1 MSNSGSLKLQERSE
15 HVVAKV
21 TKAANDTINPHS
33 LAVMLQAIP
42 FGRVIDS
49 VANEQLGDAE
59 FAVLCGRVLSAL
71 QAK

>member
-1 MSNSGSLKLQERSE
+1 MSNSESLKRKERSE

-21 TKAANDTINPHS
+21 TKAASDIINPHS
-33 LAVMLQAIP
+33 LAVLLQAIP
-42 FGRVIDS
+42 FGCVFDS
-49 VANEQLGDAE
+49 VAKEQLGNAE